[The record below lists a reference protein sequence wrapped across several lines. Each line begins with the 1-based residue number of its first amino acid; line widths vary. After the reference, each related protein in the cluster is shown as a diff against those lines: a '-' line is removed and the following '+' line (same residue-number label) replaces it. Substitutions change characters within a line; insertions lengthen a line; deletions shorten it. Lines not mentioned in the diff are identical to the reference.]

1 MCLAWWAWH
10 QIGVI
15 KISEWVS
22 GYSQW
27 FSSLSKYQNQLETCQ
42 NTDCWPN
49 PQHSWFCMSEV
60 RPKNWPFS
68 QVPRWH
74 WTCWSADHT
83 LRNADTS
90 PSQVLEFWVY
100 GCFISPC
107 LRSLSL
113 FSFFLYSSG
122 KPSPLLPDSGR
133 ASLLPGGLLQILS
146 AQIYILQYLVLILS
160 QCLELSLVFPYPQ
173 SFRANLVMFVLCWKL
188 RRVPPALHEGM
199 WCLWKWSWPRPL
211 VGSSL
216 SGLIMC

>member
-1 MCLAWWAWH
+1 MDTASGFQAWVNIRINWRLVKIQIAGPILSIPDFVCLRWGPR
-10 QIGVI
+10 IG
-15 KISEWVS
+15 
-22 GYSQW
+22 
-27 FSSLSKYQNQLETCQ
+27 L
-42 NTDCWPN
+42 
-49 PQHSWFCMSEV
+49 
-60 RPKNWPFS
+60 S

-146 AQIYILQYLVLILS
+146 AQIYTLQYLVLILS